1 MSVSTIPV
9 SETREQK
16 QLRPLLDFFS
26 HKVNFD
32 RFLDVVVLKTRN
44 LPLRLL
50 DWFCTNYSKK
60 TDVCYNIKRPN
71 GTIETFRV
79 YRSYRAQ
86 LKGNKKKA
94 FDPFARGTTVTLEYD
109 LPDSTEKMTF
119 ETAIC
124 QLKFFKWAI
133 ENLLLDY
140 VEKNYDLIYADMTE
154 NSSQATLANSKDE
167 GIGRKKKTELSKS
180 AFQKLQVSTEPI
192 KFTFAQTA
200 Q

>member
-1 MSVSTIPV
+1 MSIAIPLL

-71 GTIETFRV
+71 GKIETFRV

-109 LPDSTEKMTF
+109 LPNSTEKVTF

-140 VEKNYDLIYADMTE
+140 VETKYDVIYQDMTE
-154 NSSQATLANSKDE
+154 NSSQSTLVNNKDE
-167 GIGRKKKTELSKS
+167 VIGRKKKTELSKS
-180 AFQKLQVSTEPI
+180 AFQKLQVSAEPV
-192 KFTFAQTA
+192 KFTFTQTV
-200 Q
+200 